1 MSLYIIMSKS
11 VWGPATWFLLH
22 SIVIK
27 IRDDAPNDVIIELK
41 KIINGITSNLPCP
54 VCSSHAKSQLIKLRF
69 ESITTV
75 EGLRQFMFVFHRA
88 VNEFLKKPILM
99 TYQEHLIIYNNMELT
114 LVIKNFLNIYNN
126 MSNTNVTMMLYSFH
140 RKTLLTDINNYFVK
154 YQGLYRL

>member
-1 MSLYIIMSKS
+1 MSKS

-22 SIVIK
+22 SVVIK
-27 IRDDAPNDVIIELK
+27 IRDDVPNGVISDVK
-41 KIINGITSNLPCP
+41 KLIKGITDNLPCP
-54 VCSSHAKSQLIKLRF
+54 VCSLHAKSQLTKLRF
-69 ESITTV
+69 DSITTV
-75 EGLRQFMFVFHRA
+75 EGLRQFMFLFHRT

-140 RKTLLTDINNYFVK
+140 RKTLLNDVNSFFVK
-154 YQGLYRL
+154 HQKLYRL